1 MLYHL
6 NLNQVCILGVNLCA
20 VLCLI
25 TQSCL
30 ALCDPMD
37 CSPVAHLS
45 MGILQAR
52 ILEWVAMPSSRGSPQ
67 PRDRTQV
74 SCIAGG
80 FFTIWATREALGW
93 TYSWHIV
100 YLPFSYPVGFSLL
113 IFCFWFLLLCPER
126 VIDLRVSFLKLSLTG
141 FNIKVISSSGKWVWE
156 YPTFSIFPKILYEIE
171 NIYA

>member
-6 NLNQVCILGVNLCA
+6 KLNQVCIPGVNLCA
-20 VLCLI
+20 VLCLVAR
-25 TQSCL
+25 SCP
-30 ALCDPMD
+30 ALCNPMD
-37 CSPVAHLS
+37 CIPVALLS

-52 ILEWVAMPSSRGSPQ
+52 ILERVAMPSSWGSSQ

-80 FFTIWATREALGW
+80 FFTIWDTREALGW
-93 TYSWHIV
+93 NYSWHTL
-100 YLPFSYPVGFSLL
+100 YFPFSYLVGFSFL

-126 VIDLRVSFLKLSLTG
+126 VTDLWVSFLKLSLTG

-156 YPTFSIFPKILYEIE
+156 HCTFSIFPKTLCEIE
-171 NIYA
+171 NVYA